1 MKTSKD
7 EALKSL
13 DDIFNYCEEIDNN
26 IPENERSGYKMLPD
40 ILKIRKYIIENT
52 RPHGEWKRISMDKYI
67 RHASCFY
74 RCSVC
79 GEDTIGETN
88 FCPNCGADMREGEA
102 E

>member
-1 MKTSKD
+1 MKSDYPFPDKC
-7 EALKSL
+7 EKCIH
-13 DDIFNYCEEIDNN
+13 DDVCYMVGECLNH
-26 IPENERSGYKMLPD
+26 LPD
-40 ILKIRKYIIENT
+40 FECDCFEEK
-52 RPHGEWKRISMDKYI
+52 RPNGEWKRISIDKYI

-88 FCPNCGADMREGEA
+88 FCPNCGSDNRKRGEA